1 MVQNVKNQ
9 PAMGETWV
17 QSLGWEDS
25 LEKGTATHSSV
36 MAWRVLWTE
45 EPGRFT
51 VHGVTKSWTRLIRS
65 DEMTPAHLSSLPG
78 GWLLKTV
85 CVLATKME
93 IHLLLSTVTILRTS
107 HSTL

>member
-51 VHGVTKSWTRLIRS
+51 VHGVTKSWTRGDGAGI
-65 DEMTPAHLSSLPG
+65 G
-78 GWLLKTV
+78 GGGV
-85 CVLATKME
+85 RVVMVMG
-93 IHLLLSTVTILRTS
+93 IGY
-107 HSTL
+107 

>member
-51 VHGVTKSWTRLIRS
+51 VHGVTESDTTKHEQALIQFMRAKQS
-65 DEMTPAHLSSLPG
+65 LHHLMTSLKPPHY
-78 GWLLKTV
+78 K
-85 CVLATKME
+85 
-93 IHLLLSTVTILRTS
+93 
-107 HSTL
+107 